1 MNGKQLKNS
10 ILQWAIQGKLVPQ
23 DPNDEPASMLL
34 ERIRTEKAKLVKE
47 KKIKKDKNES
57 IIYRGDDNS
66 YYEKFLA
73 TGEVKCIDEEI
84 PFEIPQGWEWTRIG
98 NIFNHTSGKQQSG
111 SNKNG
116 GTPQKFITTS
126 NLYWGYFILDNV
138 KVMNFTEEEIKTC
151 SATKGDLLVCEGGAG
166 YGRSAIWNY
175 DYDIC
180 LQNHVHRLR
189 PCVNGICEYVYHFI
203 YLLKESNNLASV
215 GTAMPGLSANRLK
228 GLLLPFPPLPEQKRI
243 VAKLEE
249 LLPLIK
255 KYSEVQDCLE
265 ELNISI
271 NDKLKKSILQEAI
284 QGKLVPQIAD
294 EGTAQELLEQIRQ
307 EKLQLVK
314 DGKLKKSALTD
325 SIIFKGDDN
334 KYFEKIANTK
344 MDITDEIPFEIPDSW
359 SWVRLNDICSYIQ
372 RGKSPKYSLIKKY
385 PVVAQKCNQWSGFS
399 IDKAQFI
406 DPDTLSSYGEERILQ
421 DGDLMWNSTGLGTL
435 GRMAIYWS
443 SLNPY
448 ELAVADSHVTVIRAM
463 KKFVMPQ
470 YLYYYF
476 TSNTVQSVIEDK
488 SDGSTKQK
496 ELATATV
503 KTYLV
508 PIPPLMEQDRII
520 SKIKQLASIMRG

>member
-34 ERIRTEKAKLVKE
+34 ERIRVEKEKLIKE

-334 KYFEKIANTK
+334 KYYEQVNKK
-344 MDITDEIPFEIPDSW
+344 CLDITEQIPFEIPENW
-359 SWVRLNDICSYIQ
+359 VWVRMGQIGNWGAGSTPQ
-372 RGKSPKYSLIKKY
+372 RGDANYYNGKILWLKTGELNNGIVYDTEEKVTQKAFQDCSLRMNKIGDVLIAMYGATIGKLAIVGKELTTNQACCGCTPYLIYNWYLFYFLMASRDSFIKKGEGG
-385 PVVAQKCNQWSGFS
+385 AQPNIS
-399 IDKAQFI
+399 
-406 DPDTLSSYGEERILQ
+406 R
-421 DGDLMWNSTGLGTL
+421 
-435 GRMAIYWS
+435 
-443 SLNPY
+443 
-448 ELAVADSHVTVIRAM
+448 
-463 KKFVMPQ
+463 
-470 YLYYYF
+470 
-476 TSNTVQSVIEDK
+476 
-488 SDGSTKQK
+488 
-496 ELATATV
+496 V
-503 KTYLV
+503 KLV
-508 PIPPLMEQDRII
+508 EHLIPLPPLKEQYRIVTQI
-520 SKIKQLASIMRG
+520 EKLFEQLR